1 MKPIY
6 DVEERPPFSKSLFYG
21 LQHLLACFG
30 ATVLVPMLVGI
41 NPLYALFSAG
51 IGTLLYLVI
60 TKFKVPNFV
69 GSSFAFIG

>member
-51 IGTLLYLVI
+51 IGTLL
-60 TKFKVPNFV
+60 
-69 GSSFAFIG
+69 